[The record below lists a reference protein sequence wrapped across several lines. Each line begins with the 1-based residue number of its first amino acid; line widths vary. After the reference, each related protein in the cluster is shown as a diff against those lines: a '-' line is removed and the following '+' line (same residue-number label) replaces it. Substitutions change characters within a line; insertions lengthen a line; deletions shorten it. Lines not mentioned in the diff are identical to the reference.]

1 MVGLE
6 MMEQVGE
13 GNYYVKGGQRRTE
26 GVCINVQIQNTR
38 LPLVYSWFASINL
51 VDYVNDKQLGRLFE
65 LKVV

>member
-6 MMEQVGE
+6 MIKQVGG

-38 LPLVYSWFASINL
+38 
-51 VDYVNDKQLGRLFE
+51 
-65 LKVV
+65 